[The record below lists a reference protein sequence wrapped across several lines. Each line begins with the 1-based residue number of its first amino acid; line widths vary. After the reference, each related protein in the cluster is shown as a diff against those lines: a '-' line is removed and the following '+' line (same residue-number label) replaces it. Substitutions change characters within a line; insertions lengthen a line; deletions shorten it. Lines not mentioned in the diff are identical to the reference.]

1 MENETQIFDRALL
14 RKRRDRAAR
23 AEEGYDFLFRE
34 GAVRLADRLLDIQ
47 REFQLALDLGC
58 HGGVMAEELAGHPHV
73 KQILQADI
81 SDGYARKAAQL
92 ASAFVA
98 DEEWLPVKP
107 ESLELVLS
115 NLSLHWVNDLP
126 GAFIQINHALKPDGL
141 FLGAILGG
149 ETLIELRECLMQAEI
164 DVAGGIS
171 PRISPFA
178 EIRDVGGLMQ
188 RAGFALPVIDSET
201 ITVRYENMFRL
212 LADLRGM
219 GETNMLLQQAKGI
232 PKRALFMRAAEL
244 YQERHQGEDGR
255 IPATFQ
261 MIFMHGWAP
270 HDSQQKPM
278 RPGSAK
284 TRLADALGVDEMGA
298 GETAPQQ
305 TVISD
310 E

>member
-1 MENETQIFDRALL
+1 MW
-14 RKRRDRAAR
+14 AA
-23 AEEGYDFLFRE
+23 
-34 GAVRLADRLLDIQ
+34 
-47 REFQLALDLGC
+47 
-58 HGGVMAEELAGHPHV
+58 
-73 KQILQADI
+73 
-81 SDGYARKAAQL
+81 
-92 ASAFVA
+92 
-98 DEEWLPVKP
+98 
-107 ESLELVLS
+107 
-115 NLSLHWVNDLP
+115 
-126 GAFIQINHALKPDGL
+126 
-141 FLGAILGG
+141 
-149 ETLIELRECLMQAEI
+149 
-164 DVAGGIS
+164 
-171 PRISPFA
+171 
-178 EIRDVGGLMQ
+178 LMQ

-232 PKRALFMRAAEL
+232 PKRVLFMRAAEL

-284 TRLADALGVDEMGA
+284 TRLADALGVDEIGA
-298 GETAPQQ
+298 GETAPQR